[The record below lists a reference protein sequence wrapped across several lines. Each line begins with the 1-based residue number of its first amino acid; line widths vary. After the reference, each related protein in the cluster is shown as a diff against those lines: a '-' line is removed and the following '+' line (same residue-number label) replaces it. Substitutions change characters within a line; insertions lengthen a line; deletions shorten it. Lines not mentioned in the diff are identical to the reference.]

1 MVLSSLTIVNI
12 LEKTIHT
19 QSCLMYWWPTLHIC
33 LVNSNNISSH
43 INNIIKYRSR
53 FNSNN
58 SLLLFGSLGTCTS
71 PVSLNNQIN
80 TSPSGS
86 SQLIL
91 CQNIFLSYDENFG
104 TGVTP
109 MSQGSQNDVT
119 LEDSLTRSRET
130 NCSKNT
136 QIFWCCALF
145 CLFLFF

>member
-1 MVLSSLTIVNI
+1 MITLTVITLSGAYCIKRFSKWGDSWHSPMQVFSSVQFKKCIYLVLSSLTIVNI

-19 QSCLMYWWPTLHIC
+19 QRCLMYWWPILHIC
-33 LVNSNNISSH
+33 LVSSINISSH
-43 INNIIKYRSR
+43 INNII
-53 FNSNN
+53 
-58 SLLLFGSLGTCTS
+58 
-71 PVSLNNQIN
+71 
-80 TSPSGS
+80 
-86 SQLIL
+86 
-91 CQNIFLSYDENFG
+91 FG

-145 CLFLFF
+145 CLRFYLLVKLLAWFKLR